1 MNLVLEFVSSFIG
14 WLILTSFMASVMAVI
29 LFALRFT
36 LKDRVPI
43 RWQYLMWM
51 VLIIRLLLPWAPESP
66 FSLYNVFSFTDH
78 QATRI
83 MITADVLDNTRPV
96 IPEGET
102 LVPGSLEPEAAAPS
116 NVKSD
121 ESPPIPW
128 KYLLIFGIWL
138 IGVITF
144 AIYMIKVNR
153 MFNRSIVN
161 GSTDLAPN
169 SQWIHLIED
178 CSVKLGMKRSLPLHV
193 TNAVKGPTLY
203 GFFRPKVL
211 LPATGMEEFS
221 DKELSYIF
229 LHELVHY
236 KRKDILVNWIMTVQ
250 LILHWFN
257 PILWLAYRKMR
268 EDQEISCDAITIS
281 YICSDEIREYGYTI
295 VKMLEKKS
303 TRSQRLLA
311 TANFSMDSTQIKR
324 RIKMITMFKK
334 NSYKWSVVGL
344 LTMIL
349 LTSVS
354 LTNAKADH
362 LNPALAQ
369 ELTIMEKRNAPVL
382 AELDTT
388 IRAKVEQTIYEV
400 MRDLGKP
407 LPLKNIR
414 AVPENHQWFLDFLGD
429 GTGHTYI
436 WVNDKTGMLERV
448 KLGID
453 LQPSSVESGMID
465 QAKQALKDGGYEG
478 PTDFKA
484 HRVIEFDPELGY
496 SYEVQTR
503 FVDGP
508 AEVLF
513 SNDKISQV
521 SFEMNP
527 AHVTEEQNRRGQAAL
542 SALREYAGDQLTA
555 AHRLIA
561 GKEGYI
567 NLQYKDGS
575 HVNYHPETYEISQIA
590 VSETAAGKKQKVINM
605 TPQQL
610 TKTAAPIASELFQA
624 DLGEYTLTMHK
635 KAPGTATFSKAGQL
649 NIHVSYNKYG
659 EIYFIDRNHVEYSK

>member
-1 MNLVLEFVSSFIG
+1 MNLVLEFASSFIG

-66 FSLYNVFSFTDH
+66 FSLYNVFSFTDQ

-83 MITADVLDNTRPV
+83 MITADVLENTRPV

-116 NVKSD
+116 NVTSD

-161 GSTDLAPN
+161 GSTDLVPK

-211 LPATGMEEFS
+211 LPTTGMEEFS

-257 PILWLAYRKMR
+257 PILWFAYRKMR

-281 YICSDEIREYGYTI
+281 HICSDEIREYGYTI

-311 TANFSMDSTQIKR
+311 TANFSMDSSQIKR
-324 RIKMITMFKK
+324 RIRMITMFKK

-369 ELTIMEKRNAPVL
+369 ELTVMEKRNAPVL

-414 AVPENHQWFLDFLGD
+414 AVPENHQWFLDFIGD

-436 WVNDKTGMLERV
+436 WVNDKTGTLERV

-484 HRVIEFDPELGY
+484 HRVIEFDPELDY

-503 FVDGP
+503 FVDGS

-542 SALREYAGDQLTA
+542 STLREYAGDQLTA

-590 VSETAAGKKQKVINM
+590 VSETAAGKQKVINM

-659 EIYFIDRNHVEYSK
+659 EIYFIDRNYVEYSK